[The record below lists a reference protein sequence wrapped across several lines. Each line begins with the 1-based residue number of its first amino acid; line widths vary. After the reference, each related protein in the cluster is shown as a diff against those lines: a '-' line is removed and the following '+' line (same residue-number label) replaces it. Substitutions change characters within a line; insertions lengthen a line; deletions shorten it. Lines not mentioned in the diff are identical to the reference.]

1 MKKVVHLKGH
11 KPLNC
16 SAKKSAFS
24 LVEMLMALLVASL
37 LMAALAPVITKKVN
51 DVVGISI
58 EGNIPGKKIKNH
70 KITYEDCINSGGVER
85 EVLDSNGRVI
95 SKYCEGEFIVPT
107 GFNGTMTVTAVGAG
121 GGGGAAATAGYTEY
135 TTEGSASA
143 FIVPLMTNTI
153 EATLI
158 SGGAG
163 GGAGGQVQIEHTFVT
178 NGNGN
183 VAEDET
189 HKLTVIP
196 SGLLYNWSIPEVIRN
211 KYALI
216 TACGGGGGGGG
227 KGYGA
232 NGGGGGSGGYF
243 VNHAALMNA
252 NTSEIHIGGYGGGG
266 GGDDLPGNNGG
277 LWDGGGGGSG
287 IDGASLANNTSS
299 GGAGGY
305 CLNNNGGYGGK
316 GGGCG
321 GCTPGEDGKNG
332 PEQTNLWIHIAGGN
346 GSPAG
351 GGKGGNA
358 PIASG
363 NFCGFIFSGGGG
375 GGGSIY
381 QGGGGGGAGGGSGG
395 GGGGITGF
403 MIHLGHG
410 DLIASGGGG
419 GGGSMGSVCSIDINA
434 ITVNQGGG
442 GGGGGGI
449 GGGDGGNG
457 GGRPFDSLDGYPGKG
472 GNGGNPGSGYNGG
485 QIPTIFGNN
494 YCNGGDGANDGI
506 YASGNNGKSG
516 AMRITYLSYGPGG
529 GGGGGAA
536 VVPIQKISTSP
547 QEVFSIKVGS
557 GVIGYH
563 AGKIESN
570 TGITKP
576 LEGNIGMTGIYDHSA
591 TITSVSKNNNII
603 IATDTL
609 EGGHRAVSGCPSGV
623 IRTDGGY
630 FCGNSGW
637 LHNGQLYNGNF
648 ISYPSDDNFSIGY
661 GHSANNGT
669 RTYIEGA
676 TSFPN
681 GSTGGD
687 GGKVTTPW
695 FSCTPGKGGTL
706 SNPKGGDAIGY
717 GCGGGGG
724 YGLADGGKGSGGYA
738 RISWNKYWN
747 TEKGNR
753 GEYELNNA
761 GAGGG
766 GASGNIMKFN
776 VTVKSG
782 DKIKYRI
789 GKGGEGAYIVAT
801 SNASIVEAT
810 SGGDTVFAYG
820 TNTAVKAGGGH
831 GGKSPFVSE
840 DNSVVINGAGGSVS
854 NICHFNNTSKID
866 TSDCKK
872 GSIGGHPVENK
883 GGDGS
888 SRSGFSSG
896 NNSSDNYGT
905 GGKAKAAGRGDTNGE
920 DAKGY
925 GAGGAGASLRDM
937 DYVTPSE
944 SVSNPTRGGNGSN
957 GVIELRWEE

>member
-135 TTEGSASA
+135 TTEGSTSA

-153 EATLI
+153 ESTLI

-196 SGLLYNWSIPEVIRN
+196 SGLLYNWSIPEVMRN

-419 GGGSMGSVCSIDINA
+419 GGGSMGSVCGIDINA
-434 ITVNQGGG
+434 TTVNQGGG

-529 GGGGGAA
+529 SGGGAGNI
-536 VVPIQKISTSP
+536 VPIQHINVRPNEILNVNIGSA
-547 QEVFSIKVGS
+547 SIGIKGGNIDSS
-557 GVIGYH
+557 GVINH
-563 AGKIESN
+563 PK
-570 TGITKP
+570 KP
-576 LEGNIGMTGIYDHSA
+576 WEREFDNYGHETNIARNKNGNIN
-591 TITSVSKNNNII
+591 V
-603 IATDTL
+603 
-609 EGGHRAVSGCPSGV
+609 V
-623 IRTDGGY
+623 IRTNDAGGY
-630 FCGNSGW
+630 SAQPGCSSGAITDTIGDFLCGHFGW
-637 LHNGQLYNGNF
+637 IHNGNF
-648 ISYPSDDNFSIGY
+648 QILDTNGFTNTY
-661 GHSANNGT
+661 GNTAGNGT
-669 RTYIEGA
+669 TIGNI
-676 TSFPN
+676 SFPN

-706 SNPKGGDAIGY
+706 SNPKGGNASGF

-776 VTVKSG
+776 ITVKSG

-820 TNTAVKAGGGH
+820 TNMAVKAGGGY

-925 GAGGAGASLRDM
+925 GAGGAGASLHDL